1 MQSKPIEVG
10 FTLFN
15 LKKSNN
21 RYYFNIN
28 LVFPGYKNKGEL
40 INLNQIFKDLNL
52 QSRKINVNDDEALG
66 FDYWAALNE
75 ESDEEEKF

>member
-40 INLNQIFKDLNL
+40 INLN
-52 QSRKINVNDDEALG
+52 
-66 FDYWAALNE
+66 
-75 ESDEEEKF
+75 